1 MVYVD
6 EESREPVLRHEEG
19 RDVVFLGRRLC
30 SYSTLLNSRV

>member
-6 EESREPVLRHEEG
+6 EESREPGLRHEEG

-30 SYSTLLNSRV
+30 SYSALLNPRV